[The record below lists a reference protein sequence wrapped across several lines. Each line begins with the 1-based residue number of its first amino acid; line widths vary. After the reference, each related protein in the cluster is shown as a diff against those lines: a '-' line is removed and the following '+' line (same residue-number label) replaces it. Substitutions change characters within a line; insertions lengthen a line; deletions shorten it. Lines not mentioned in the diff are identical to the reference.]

1 MGCNGDYC
9 EIECKDKQDYPTI
22 RNLDGCIFVVERDG
36 EEQHICFSDLTEQ
49 ERGKVMAGKGVPW
62 LISLAEHLADS
73 LHAFGDAFDVT
84 GREQ

>member
-1 MGCNGDYC
+1 MTLNEAIEHLDETLGDSSR
-9 EIECKDKQDYPTI
+9 T
-22 RNLDGCIFVVERDG
+22 
-36 EEQHICFSDLTEQ
+36 CFSDLTEQ

-84 GREQ
+84 GRE